1 MAELVQSPGHLPFDK
16 YRAFKNVDREG
27 DEPFRFVDGELVER
41 FLDVSESL
49 QEEICNGLGPSVEDI
64 RNMVEELKRLHW
76 FHQDEGEA
84 RRSTSV
90 IKALLASPI
99 GVQVVS
105 GCFERETYRTSL

>member
-1 MAELVQSPGHLPFDK
+1 MTLQTEGSIYLFATISSSAQDVLMRLQSQMAELVQSPGHLPFDK

-64 RNMVEELKRLHW
+64 RNMVEELKRLH
-76 FHQDEGEA
+76 
-84 RRSTSV
+84 
-90 IKALLASPI
+90 
-99 GVQVVS
+99 
-105 GCFERETYRTSL
+105 